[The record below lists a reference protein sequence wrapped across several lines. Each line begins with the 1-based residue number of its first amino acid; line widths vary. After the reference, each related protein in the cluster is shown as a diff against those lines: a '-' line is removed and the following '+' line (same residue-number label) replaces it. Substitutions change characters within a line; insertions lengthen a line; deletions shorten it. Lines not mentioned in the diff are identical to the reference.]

1 MKYDMNDITCMKYM
15 KYDMYYINLFT
26 YMTYMKNMLI
36 W

>member
-36 W
+36 

>member
-26 YMTYMKNMLI
+26 YMTYMKNMLVC
-36 W
+36 